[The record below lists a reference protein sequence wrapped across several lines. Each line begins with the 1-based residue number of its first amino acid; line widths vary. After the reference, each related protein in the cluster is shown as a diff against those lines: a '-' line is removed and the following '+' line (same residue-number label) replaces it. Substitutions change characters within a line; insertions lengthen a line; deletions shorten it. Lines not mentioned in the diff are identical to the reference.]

1 MEGVVS
7 RWRVAAIQAG
17 AIVALFAAWDYIGEH
32 KIVSPVLL
40 PSLRNVA
47 LRLSRIVETGA
58 IWPHFWTTL
67 LELLAGFA
75 LAALAG
81 LMTGYCIGR
90 SRLGVI
96 VFEPLLA
103 GLFAVPLIVF
113 LPLFILYFGIGS
125 SSKIAFGATYAFF
138 PIALNTLSGVRNVEQ
153 RYVSVARSMGADRA
167 QMFWRVLLPAALP
180 VIVTGLR
187 VGCIICFLSIIGS
200 EMIASLMGLGNR
212 IATLGEGM
220 HTAEMFAYI
229 LFVALISLALNFGL
243 SALERRFSRVP
254 EAA

>member
-1 MEGVVS
+1 MYSSISKWQVG
-7 RWRVAAIQAG
+7 AIQVG
-17 AIVALFAAWDYIGEH
+17 VLIALLAAWDYVGEN
-32 KIVSPVLL
+32 KFVNPVLL
-40 PSLRNVA
+40 PSLRNVFS
-47 LRLSRIVETGA
+47 RLVRVIESGV
-58 IWPHFWTTL
+58 IWTHFTVTL

-75 LAALAG
+75 IAALAG
-81 LMTGYCIGR
+81 LVTGYFIGR
-90 SRLGVI
+90 SRTGVI

-103 GLFAVPLIVF
+103 GLFAIPLVVF

-125 SSKIAFGATYAFF
+125 ASKVAFGAAYAFF

-153 RYVSVARSMGADRA
+153 RYVAVARSMGANPS

-212 IATLGEGM
+212 IVTLGEGM

-229 LFVALISLALNFGL
+229 VFVVAISMALNLGL
-243 SALERRFSRVP
+243 TALERRFQRSP